1 MCGICGIVTERGP
14 KALAPV
20 YAMRDA
26 MAHRGPDGSSV
37 VERIDVR
44 GTGAALGHRR
54 LAVIDLVTGEQPM
67 ANEDR
72 SLWIVFNGEIYNY
85 KDLRHDLEQRG
96 HVFATTSDTETIL
109 HLYEEEGIDCVHKL
123 RGMFAFALWD
133 EREKR
138 LFAARDP
145 FGKKPFHYAQAN
157 TDFVFASEIKGLLTH
172 PNVDR
177 RLNLEAIY
185 HYLSL
190 QYVPDDMS
198 AFMGVHKLPAGCRL
212 MVQSGNVMIEQYY
225 NPSFEPKLAG
235 HQDEHIEQLR
245 EILSEAVKMRLMSDV
260 PLGAHLSGGIDS
272 SIITALMAELG
283 SGPVRTFSIG
293 FREERFSE
301 LERARQVANRFGTDH
316 REFIVD
322 RQDLFTQIAHLPY
335 VFDEPMADPSSI
347 ACLVLAQETR
357 RHVTVAL
364 NGDGGDEMFGGYQRY
379 RLDPLAN
386 LYAAS
391 PRWLTQR
398 FVPWL
403 VSRLPERADVPI
415 EKNYAA
421 GLKRLA
427 QAAAGDRRASILRW
441 GSYFSETDK
450 VHLFQSE
457 ALQQTGFPPTTTLL
471 TELFDTADART
482 FLDKTLAVDQRS
494 YLPGDLLVK
503 ADRTAMAHSLEGRS
517 PFLDIR
523 VAEFA
528 ARLPVASKINR
539 NTGKILLRKAFAHLL
554 PKQIV
559 NAGKQGFGLPIGLW
573 LRTTLYPETKQRLL
587 DGSFSKEFFHTS
599 EIERLLDEHKTGL
612 IDHGKR
618 LYALLCLE
626 MWYDTFFES

>member
-1 MCGICGIVTERGP
+1 MCGICGIVTDRGP

-54 LAVIDLVTGEQPM
+54 LAVIDLVTGDQPM
-67 ANEDR
+67 TNEDR
-72 SLWIVFNGEIYNY
+72 SIWIVFNGEIYNFQE
-85 KDLRHDLEQRG
+85 LRQDLERCG
-96 HVFATTSDTETIL
+96 HRFTSTSDTETIL
-109 HLYEEEGIDCVHKL
+109 HLYEQEGVDCVHKL
-123 RGMFAFALWD
+123 RGMFAFAIWD

-145 FGKKPFHYAQAN
+145 FGKKPFHYALAHS
-157 TDFVFASEIKGLLTH
+157 DFVFSSEIKGLLAH
-172 PNVDR
+172 PDIDR

-198 AFMGVHKLPAGCRL
+198 AFAGVRKLPAGCRL
-212 MVQSGNVMIEQYY
+212 MVQSNTVTVEQYY
-225 NPSFEPKLAG
+225 NPSFEPKLTG
-235 HQDEHIEQLR
+235 KQDALIEQLR
-245 EILSEAVKMRLMSDV
+245 EVITDAVGVRLVSDV

-272 SIITALMAELG
+272 SIVTALMAELG

-301 LERARQVANRFGTDH
+301 LDRARHIANRFGTDH

-322 RQDLFTQIAHLPY
+322 RQDLFSRIDHLPR
-335 VFDEPMADPSSI
+335 VFDEPLADPSAI
-347 ACLVLAQETR
+347 ACLVLAEETR

-364 NGDGGDEMFGGYQRY
+364 NGDGGDEMFAGYQRY
-379 RLDPLAN
+379 RLDPWAN
-386 LYAAS
+386 IYTKM

-398 FVPWL
+398 LVPWL

-415 EKNYAA
+415 EQNYSA

-427 QAAAGDRRASILRW
+427 QAAAGDRRASLLRW

-450 VHLFQSE
+450 LRLFQSE
-457 ALQQTGFPPTTTLL
+457 ALQQTGFPPTSTLL
-471 TELFDTADART
+471 SDLFDAAEAST

-503 ADRTAMAHSLEGRS
+503 SDRTAMAHSLEGRS
-517 PFLDIR
+517 PLLDIR

-528 ARLPVASKINR
+528 SRLPVQYKTTRFA
-539 NTGKILLRKAFAHLL
+539 GKILLRKAFAHLL
-554 PKQIV
+554 PKHIV
-559 NAGKQGFGLPIGLW
+559 NAGKQGFGLPVGLW
-573 LRTTLYPETKQRLL
+573 LRTSLYAETKNRLL
-587 DGSFSKEFFHTS
+587 DGTFSRQFFHTS
-599 EIERLLDEHKTGL
+599 EIERLLEEHKSGL
-612 IDHGKR
+612 VDHGKR

-626 MWYDTFFES
+626 MWYNTYFES